1 MQKRAGHELLKASN
15 ANPNL
20 PPMKCPSCQ
29 GTDHRNSK
37 SKLCPNHS
45 LKIDEEVKARLGNS
59 TEQYCRKIPFESIVR
74 PAMLERLRTNVVTL
88 CFHVREITVRTQVFV
103 NWYILR
109 RIHED
114 QDVPS
119 YIYNRNCFYSICQ
132 LVLGRDITSTNTN
145 MPPDIVSDWRQ
156 FSSSYSGSRYDIGSF
171 SGYSDALASQCQLL
185 ETIYLNHVVD
195 DFELYIS
202 KLCKHKLALA
212 NPVGTENV

>member
-1 MQKRAGHELLKASN
+1 MFISRRVDTLIRARCQSTYITFDIASDEQKRKMNANQCLVKKRKTKDTPQDKVQKRAGNQLLKASN

-45 LKIDEEVKARLGNS
+45 LKIDKEVKARLGNS
-59 TEQYCRKIPFESIVR
+59 TEQYCCKIPFESIVR

-88 CFHVREITVRTQVFV
+88 CFHVREISVRTQVFV
-103 NWYILR
+103 NWYILK
-109 RIHED
+109 RIHEG
-114 QDVPS
+114 QDVPN

-132 LVLGRDITSTNTN
+132 LVLGRDITSANTN

-156 FSSSYSGSRYDIGSF
+156 FSTSW
-171 SGYSDALASQCQLL
+171 
-185 ETIYLNHVVD
+185 
-195 DFELYIS
+195 
-202 KLCKHKLALA
+202 K
-212 NPVGTENV
+212 